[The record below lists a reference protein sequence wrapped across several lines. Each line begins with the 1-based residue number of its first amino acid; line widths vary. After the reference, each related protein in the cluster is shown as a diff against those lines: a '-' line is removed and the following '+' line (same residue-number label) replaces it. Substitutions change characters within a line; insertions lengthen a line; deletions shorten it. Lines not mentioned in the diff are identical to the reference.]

1 MKKYVDPIAHYSGK
15 INEAISLAAII
26 GTGVAA
32 VLYGKKLYDA
42 VKALRKEFQD
52 DPEIEAAT
60 EDLLSQAE
68 RVKDTAER
76 RVKEN
81 QKRHTKK

>member
-1 MKKYVDPIAHYSGK
+1 
-15 INEAISLAAII
+15 
-26 GTGVAA
+26 
-32 VLYGKKLYDA
+32 LYGKKLYDA
-42 VKALRKEFQD
+42 VKALRKEFRD

-76 RVKEN
+76 RAKEN